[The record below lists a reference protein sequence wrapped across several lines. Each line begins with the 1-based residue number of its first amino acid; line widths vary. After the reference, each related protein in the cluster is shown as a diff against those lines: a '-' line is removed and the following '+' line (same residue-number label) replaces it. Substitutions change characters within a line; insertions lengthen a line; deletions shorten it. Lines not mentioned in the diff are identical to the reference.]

1 MNTPRFTNDTQV
13 TWMGESTFV
22 YLRYMGKKTNVYVPD
37 DIISVLGV
45 LYPGLGLS
53 AAVRKHLNTVALEKT
68 PVVTQEDTNLND
80 DVLERIEAL
89 EMWKADMDML
99 G

>member
-1 MNTPRFTNDTQV
+1 MIYSKKVGR
-13 TWMGESTFV
+13 
-22 YLRYMGKKTNVYVPD
+22 KTNVYVPD
-37 DIISVLGV
+37 DIVSALGV

-53 AAVRKHLNTVALEKT
+53 AAVRKHLDTVALEKP

-89 EMWKADMDML
+89 EMWKQDMEML